1 VEAFESFVAL
11 ALEEEG
17 LVVSPAVKFPVERRT
32 ARTSY
37 EERQVHGYEV
47 DLIGARSDL
56 LVLATVKSF
65 FGSRGVSAGRGEGT
79 ARDPEGP
86 FCISD

>member
-1 VEAFESFVAL
+1 MEAFESFVAL

-32 ARTSY
+32 ARIAN

-47 DLIGARSDL
+47 DLVGARSDL
-56 LVLATVKSF
+56 LALANRQVALRF
-65 FGSRGVSAGRGEGT
+65 PRGHGR
-79 ARDPEGP
+79 RRHR
-86 FCISD
+86 